1 MRLPAKRRGST
12 LVTDERGQAAVEFAL
27 ILPILMA
34 LLLGIIQFGIVFN
47 NYVTITDAAR
57 AGARKAAVSRFLSD
71 NGATAKTA
79 ARNSAQGLDQAKLGV
94 TASAC
99 AAGVCSAAAWNIPGS
114 DVVVTTTY
122 PYSIHILGW
131 TVKAGNL
138 TSTTKERLE

>member
-1 MRLPAKRRGST
+1 MTRRLQFR
-12 LVTDERGQAAVEFAL
+12 DESGQAITEFAL

-57 AGARKAAVSRFLSD
+57 AGARKAAVSRFLGD
-71 NGATAKTA
+71 NGTAA
-79 ARNSAQGLDQAKLGV
+79 QAVARNSAQGLNQAKLGV
-94 TASAC
+94 SVKAC
-99 AAGVCSAAAWNIPGS
+99 SGANCSSSAWNISGS

-122 PYSIHILGW
+122 PYTVNILGW